1 MSDKYLFPGKI
12 WNIGLIPL
20 SNIDSEFWVVKIFL
34 SPVDE
39 ATVSRDVKC
48 LWLGNIGSGIQASF
62 LTLSKVVPL
71 YNGSVLNK
79 EIAALLDYFE

>member
-1 MSDKYLFPGKI
+1 M
-12 WNIGLIPL
+12 

-34 SPVDE
+34 SPVNE

-71 YNGSVLNK
+71 YNDSVLNK
-79 EIAALLDYFE
+79 EIAVFFDYFE

>member
-79 EIAALLDYFE
+79 EIAVFFDYFE

>member
-79 EIAALLDYFE
+79 EIAAFFDYFE

>member
-39 ATVSRDVKC
+39 AAVSRDVKC
-48 LWLGNIGSGIQASF
+48 LWAGDIGSGIQASF

-71 YNGSVLNK
+71 YNGSVLNNK
-79 EIAALLDYFE
+79 EIAAFLD

>member
-12 WNIGLIPL
+12 WNICLIPL

-79 EIAALLDYFE
+79 EIAAFFDYFE